1 MPVSMNMSLT
11 KPLMLTAALLVT
23 ASSAWAQSP
32 LEPHIAE
39 TRVICETGP
48 SSTCSRAIHRI
59 LDQDRNGNVSF
70 LEMERVRSQAAELV
84 RDRKNTLTP
93 DERAIFGLTLFGLLS
108 AGPSQVFANFDTDGS
123 GALDHDEMF
132 ADMRLDA
139 RTFAVVASDPDAV
152 DWPSLAARF
161 GKIGQSLIGILPANA
176 SR

>member
-70 LEMERVRSQAAELV
+70 LEMERVRS
-84 RDRKNTLTP
+84 
-93 DERAIFGLTLFGLLS
+93 
-108 AGPSQVFANFDTDGS
+108 
-123 GALDHDEMF
+123 
-132 ADMRLDA
+132 
-139 RTFAVVASDPDAV
+139 
-152 DWPSLAARF
+152 
-161 GKIGQSLIGILPANA
+161 
-176 SR
+176 